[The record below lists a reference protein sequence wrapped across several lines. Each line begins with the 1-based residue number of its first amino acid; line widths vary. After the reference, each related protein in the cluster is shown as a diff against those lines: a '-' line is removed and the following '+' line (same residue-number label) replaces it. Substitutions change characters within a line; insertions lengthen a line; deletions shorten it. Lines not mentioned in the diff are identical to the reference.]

1 MPNLSDT
8 AVLAI
13 AGACLAA
20 LLLLLLLR
28 RRRKRGRPVVID
40 GSNVMHWNGDRASL
54 ATVREVIA
62 RLQALG
68 YAPGIIFDANAGYK
82 LADRYLDDR
91 HFAKLLNL
99 PSDRV
104 LVVPKGDPADP
115 TILSAARD
123 MGAQVLTND
132 RFRDW
137 AGDFPE
143 VKVAGHLVRGGFRNG
158 ALWIDEK
165 ALNGVGS

>member
-28 RRRKRGRPVVID
+28 RRRKHGRPVVID

-91 HFAKLLNL
+91 HFAKLLKL
-99 PSDRV
+99 PANRV
-104 LVVPKGDPADP
+104 LVVPKGQPADP
-115 TILSAARD
+115 TILAAARD
-123 MGAQVLTND
+123 MGGKVVTND

-137 AGDFPE
+137 AEDFPE
-143 VKVAGHLVRGGFRNG
+143 VREKGYLMRGGYRDG

-165 ALNGVGS
+165 TLSGVGS